1 MSEEDL
7 LNQDWD
13 GRNGARMTPSQNGY
27 ELAQVIS
34 GYDVCLQCLFRT
46 VICNC

>member
-13 GRNGARMTPSQNGY
+13 GRNGTRMTMTRNGY
-27 ELAQVIS
+27 ELAKVIS
-34 GYDVCLQCLFRT
+34 GY
-46 VICNC
+46 